1 MKPETKAYLLDARRL
16 LGNCAGKVAQR
27 KNNPNPHSD
36 DERELMIGC
45 GTARDWVRW
54 SVALYE
60 LKFSSK
66 REQKS
71 ARHDG
76 ITESVRFN
84 QMWTASNALFAKDS
98 VLRLIQPTGALPLD
112 EKGRFKLLYD
122 YAGIDPAIESQALR
136 TLNDLLG
143 MSCICDGVT
152 SVLGRPDP
160 TMWEVID
167 QKYSR
172 PKDRTMG
179 IGRAISSALDAGILP
194 NLDGPT
200 LIYGARNWAVHG
212 MLLTSFFRGSLQRY
226 VIFSENITLL
236 LAASLSGTARKF
248 ADQI

>member
-1 MKPETKAYLLDARRL
+1 
-16 LGNCAGKVAQR
+16 
-27 KNNPNPHSD
+27 
-36 DERELMIGC
+36 MISC

-54 SVALYE
+54 AVALYE
-60 LKFSSK
+60 LKFST
-66 REQKS
+66 RQEQKS

-98 VLRLIQPTGALPLD
+98 VLRLIQPSGALPAD

-122 YAGIDPAIESQALR
+122 YAAIDPAVENQAVK
-136 TLNDLLG
+136 TLNDLLS

-152 SVLGRPDP
+152 SVLGRSEP

-172 PKDRTMG
+172 PKDRMMG
-179 IGRAISSALDAGILP
+179 IGKAISSALNAGTMP

-226 VIFSENITLL
+226 IIFSENITLL
-236 LAASLSGTARKF
+236 LAATLSGTAKKF
-248 ADQI
+248 EEQL